1 MSPVSTESTETAAA
15 EASAR
20 PRIVVGVDSSR
31 GSAAALAWALE
42 QARRT
47 GAELEVVT
55 AWELP
60 TAVGA
65 PVPLPTGFEPA
76 ALAHAAAESEVREA
90 LPAATDVPVRV
101 TVVEG
106 HARQVLLDAAK
117 DATLLVVGRRG
128 RSSWPGL
135 TLGSVS
141 EACVRHASCPVVVV
155 NHPDDE

>member
-1 MSPVSTESTETAAA
+1 MIAGAMAA
-15 EASAR
+15 EGPSSSSSAR
-20 PRIVVGVDSSR
+20 
-31 GSAAALAWALE
+31 LC
-42 QARRT
+42 

-76 ALAHAAAESEVREA
+76 ALAHVAAENEVRAAVAEA
-90 LPAATDVPVRV
+90 SDVPVVV

-117 DATLLVVGRRG
+117 DALLLVVGRRG
-128 RSSWPGL
+128 RSGWPGL

-141 EACVRHASCPVVVV
+141 EACVRHAPCPVVVV
-155 NHPDDE
+155 NHPGDE

>member
-1 MSPVSTESTETAAA
+1 VVSAVIET
-15 EASAR
+15 SATR
-20 PRIVVGVDSSR
+20 PRIVVGVDSS
-31 GSAAALAWALE
+31 GDSSAALTWAVD
-42 QARRT
+42 QARLL

-76 ALAHAAAESEVREA
+76 ALAHAAAEEAVRAA
-90 LPAATDVPVRV
+90 LADTTDVPVVV

-106 HARQVLLDAAK
+106 HPRGVLLDAAK
-117 DATLLVVGRRG
+117 DAALLVVGRRG
-128 RSSWPGL
+128 RSSFPGL

-141 EACVRHASCPVVVV
+141 EACARQARCPVVIV
-155 NHPDDE
+155 NHPDDDS